1 MPTTSA
7 SFELSGRR
15 VWVAGHQG
23 MVGAALVRRLA
34 SENCEILTATRAELD
49 LRRQSKVEEWMAE
62 KKPDAIL
69 LAAGKVGGIHANSTY
84 PAEFIYDNIA
94 LEANIIHAAHV
105 MGVRK
110 MLFLGSSC
118 IYPREA
124 PQPMREEYMLS
135 SAMEPTN
142 EWYAIAKIAGIKM
155 CQAYRKQYGDD
166 FISAMPTNLYGPGD
180 NFHPLNS
187 HVPAALMRRFH
198 EAKEQGVP
206 EVAIWGSG
214 TPRREFLHVD
224 DLADA
229 CIFLLKNY
237 SDDMF
242 VNIGTGKEISI
253 ADFAKLMME
262 TVGYHGKLVLDTSKP
277 DGPPRKLL
285 DVSRLAGLGWTART
299 GLPEGLA
306 SAYRWYLDARASGKL
321 HERASTI
328 AAAE

>member
-1 MPTTSA
+1 MPITTA
-7 SFELSGRR
+7 PFELSGRR

-34 SENCEILTATRAELD
+34 SEDCEILTASRAELD
-49 LRRQSKVEEWMAE
+49 LRRQSEVEAWMAE
-62 KKPDAIL
+62 RKPDAIL

-84 PAEFIYDNIA
+84 PAEFIYDNIV
-94 LEANIIHAAHV
+94 LEANIIHAAHTL
-105 MGVRK
+105 GVRK

-198 EAKEQGVP
+198 EAKEQGLA

-229 CIFLLKNY
+229 CVFLLKNY
-237 SDDMF
+237 SGDMF

-262 TVGYHGKLVLDTSKP
+262 TVAYQGKLVLDTSKP

-285 DVSRLAGLGWTART
+285 DVSRLAALGWTART
-299 GLPEGLA
+299 DLRAGLA
-306 SAYRWYLDARASGKL
+306 SAYQWYLDARASGNL
-321 HERASTI
+321 HERANSTV
-328 AAAE
+328 AAE